1 MPDAAPDGPDL
12 ALRTSNP
19 PPREAAVYAIV
30 MTFDLVD
37 MTPEQYAQLSAE
49 LAPSFAGL
57 PGWLTKIWLTGND
70 QGRRGGACTCST
82 TKPPPKRSSS
92 PR

>member
-1 MPDAAPDGPDL
+1 
-12 ALRTSNP
+12 
-19 PPREAAVYAIV
+19 VYAIV

-57 PGWLTKIWLTGND
+57 PGLLTKIWLTGND
-70 QGRRGGACTCST
+70 QGRRGGLYLFDDEAAAE
-82 TKPPPKRSSS
+82 RSSS